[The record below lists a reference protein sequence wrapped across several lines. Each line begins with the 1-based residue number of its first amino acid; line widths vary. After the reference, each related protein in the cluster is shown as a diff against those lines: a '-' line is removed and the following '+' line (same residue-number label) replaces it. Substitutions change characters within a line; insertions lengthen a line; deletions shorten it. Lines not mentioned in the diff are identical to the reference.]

1 MYPNAGDVQA
11 PTPAATPGGG
21 RKAHVY
27 KEEWEMDEGAYG
39 SHGTPR
45 VNPHGKF
52 KFLSPA
58 IVWWGLGGR
67 DNCFPFFFS
76 SLWALQ
82 YFLCSSN
89 YYCKTG
95 WVFVSF
101 LFAFFA
107 FLFPCFHVPLFVRS
121 QGAEVRTNKK
131 KLTWCCLL

>member
-52 KFLSPA
+52 RFLPA
-58 IVWWGLGGR
+58 IVWWGFRGR

-76 SLWALQ
+76 LSLGSPKFPVFIQSLLQ
-82 YFLCSSN
+82 NWL
-89 YYCKTG
+89 
-95 WVFVSF
+95 VFVSF
-101 LFAFFA
+101 LFAFRFLC
-107 FLFPCFHVPLFVRS
+107 FFVSLFPCSVVVKVQRYG
-121 QGAEVRTNKK
+121 QTKK
-131 KLTWCCLL
+131 N